1 MFNILKD
8 ACFRLFND
16 LNHNA
21 FKAKLPCLR
30 RLRIAKKYREGNVIE
45 SEGMFT
51 FRVGF
56 KGDKMEIFWRDE
68 AGCPREFLAKS
79 ELKGKEWK
87 STRELFERTLYLI
100 LFRDVTRAW
109 LVPSYRRVHK
119 TLLRSKS

>member
-8 ACFRLFND
+8 ACFHLFSGFRVIDFFITFVND

-30 RLRIAKKYREGNVIE
+30 RLRIAKKYRDGNVIE

-79 ELKGKEWK
+79 ELKGKE
-87 STRELFERTLYLI
+87 
-100 LFRDVTRAW
+100 
-109 LVPSYRRVHK
+109 
-119 TLLRSKS
+119 